1 VSDSLLVNKVDHI
14 GIAVE
19 SIQEALAFWDRGL
32 GLAPGHLEE
41 VPDQK
46 VRVAFL
52 QVGESHLELLEPTSL
67 DSPVGKFLAN
77 RGQGIHHICLEVP
90 DVQATLRHLGSLG
103 LQLIDPAPRPGTGGS
118 LVAFVHPKSAHGV
131 LLELMQKPKT

>member
-1 VSDSLLVNKVDHI
+1 MSEPLLVNKVDHI

-19 SIQEALAFWDRGL
+19 SIQEALAFWERGL
-32 GLAPGHLEE
+32 GLTPGHLEE

-52 QVGESHLELLEPTSL
+52 QVGESHLELLEPTSQ

-77 RGQGIHHICLEVP
+77 RGEGMHHICLEVP
-90 DVQATLRHLGSLG
+90 DVQACLRHLGSLG
-103 LQLIDPAPRPGTGGS
+103 LQIIDPAPRPGTGGS
-118 LVAFVHPKSAHGV
+118 LVAFVHPKSVHGV
-131 LLELMQKPKT
+131 LLELMQKPKM